1 MSAKA
6 VAHLREGFAPI
17 RERLVT
23 TAFLAAL
30 LHGVIIVG
38 VTFSGGGNPG
48 QIAPGLEVLLV
59 SEDVPEAREN
69 ESAAYLAQRTQLG
82 SGVTEDPAAAR
93 TPRALA
99 DAAPQDGEP
108 DGNVFTDVVGTPGE
122 QSSDRVVA
130 SSSPQTEVL
139 YFAPPPE
146 LTTSRDM
153 PLLVDGA
160 GTENKPGSAEAEEA
174 ALRGPKRDQ
183 LWTTP
188 DTRAA
193 ALAPYLVAWRQK
205 IERLGTLNFP
215 VAARRDARKSNPVLE
230 VAVAAD
236 GTLLE
241 AKIRRTSGSPSLDQA
256 TLDILKLA
264 SPFDPFPKDLAARYR
279 ALRFAYEWQ
288 FEGSAPSGG
297 SLTAPADSG

>member
-1 MSAKA
+1 MSVKA
-6 VAHLREGFAPI
+6 LQLREGFAPI

-23 TAFLAAL
+23 TAFLAGL
-30 LHGVIIVG
+30 LHAVIIVG
-38 VTFSGGGNPG
+38 VTFSGSGNPG
-48 QIAPGLEVLLV
+48 AVAPGLEVLLV

-82 SGVTEDPAAAR
+82 SGVTEDPAAAH
-93 TPRALA
+93 TPSAAA
-99 DAAPQDGEP
+99 DAALVDGDP
-108 DGNVFTDVVGTPGE
+108 DGNVFTDVTGTPGDE
-122 QSSDRVVA
+122 PSDRVIA
-130 SSSPQTEVL
+130 ATSPQTEVL

-146 LTTSRDM
+146 IVASRDM

-160 GTENKPGSAEAEEA
+160 GTQSRPGSAEEQDA
-174 ALRGPKRDQ
+174 ALRGPTRDQ
-183 LWTTP
+183 IWTTP

-215 VAARRDARKSNPVLE
+215 VAARREDRKANPVLE
-230 VAVAAD
+230 VAISSD
-236 GTLLE
+236 GALLE
-241 AKIRRTSGSPSLDQA
+241 AKIRRSSGAPALDQA

-264 SPFDPFPKDLAARYR
+264 SPFDPFPKDLAQRYR

-288 FEGSAPSGG
+288 FEGGRPSSGV
-297 SLTAPADSG
+297 LTAPADSP